1 MNQSLETILT
11 DIYHL
16 DPALKAED
24 ATVRELVTVLL
35 AEKPLPVPDQVFV
48 TRLRGELLQA
58 TVPKAALIP
67 SPWWHLY
74 LAPAGV
80 FALLLVILIPQFL
93 VSPTVPPTS
102 FETTLPQATDTTG
115 ASEAD
120 VNTFQF
126 ETTVNP
132 TDSGSAKSAVS
143 EPMVG
148 GRMMPEMAPEIPTPM
163 GLLSEHG
170 SFFVSDQLPGPSVF
184 VEYIQVNQPVL
195 LVVYRGSAVIGVSQ
209 IVLPQSDTS
218 VLIPLTS
225 PSRATETLTVAA
237 YLDNGDAIF
246 TPGADM
252 VVFDVSG
259 SPLTQ
264 SFLITAEGY

>member
-1 MNQSLETILT
+1 MNESLETILT
-11 DIYHL
+11 DIYRL

-24 ATVRELVTVLL
+24 AAVRELVTVLL

-48 TRLRGELLQA
+48 TRLRGELVQA

-93 VSPTVPPTS
+93 VSPTIPPTS
-102 FETTLPQATDTTG
+102 FETTLPQATDATG

-132 TDSGSAKSAVS
+132 TDSGSAKSTVS

-148 GRMMPEMAPEIPTPM
+148 GRMMPVMAPESLTPM
-163 GLLSEHG
+163 ELVPAQE
-170 SFFVSDQLPGPSVF
+170 SFTVPSQPPGPTVY
-184 VEYIQVNQPVL
+184 VDYIQVYQPVL
-195 LVVYRGSAVIGVSQ
+195 LVVYRGSAVAGVSQ
-209 IVLPQSDTS
+209 VILPGSEITTH
-218 VLIPLTS
+218 IPLTS
-225 PSRATETLTVAA
+225 PSRPGETLTIAA
-237 YLDNGDAIF
+237 YYDNDDGIF
-246 TPGADM
+246 TPGTDM
-252 VVFDVSG
+252 VVLAGAGV
-259 SPLTQ
+259 PLTQ
-264 SFLITAEGY
+264 SVLITADF